1 VSSARI
7 AGGVEFGPSFDDPDG
22 TPIVVVV
29 VVVVVSFASYVIRSD
44 PSLDARVSARRP
56 RVAPPLAHPPSPGL
70 ARAAPA
76 RASLPNPI
84 PRAVAPPRTTRAR
97 VVRPGVA
104 SIGDVARVVRR
115 PARPAP
121 RTASLG
127 ARAPASARIDVTP
140 RVDIVHAS
148 RTRARRRRRSPRAR
162 DRDCHPSRRASSVA
176 AVGRGRS
183 IDRAR
188 SDRASRANPREIFS
202 IGFIAAIV
210 DDRWRS
216 RRAKRAVARAGDR
229 PCTVARGAW
238 RRAENPKIRRRDE
251 RSRRARGRRRETT
264 DRTTDRENEKR
275 GMASLFARCTPGTY
289 DALETAAKGMMHAQ
303 LACALLGTCGW
314 QGTGYLAGVA
324 AMSCFGLVA
333 IETGKSGLLKVR
345 ERRGERRSGFELN

>member
-1 VSSARI
+1 M
-7 AGGVEFGPSFDDPDG
+7 P
-22 TPIVVVV
+22 
-29 VVVVVSFASYVIRSD
+29 
-44 PSLDARVSARRP
+44 
-56 RVAPPLAHPPSPGL
+56 L
-70 ARAAPA
+70 ARAREIA
-76 RASLPNPI
+76 RHRS
-84 PRAVAPPRTTRAR
+84 RAIDRSIDRA
-97 VVRPGVA
+97 
-104 SIGDVARVVRR
+104 
-115 PARPAP
+115 
-121 RTASLG
+121 
-127 ARAPASARIDVTP
+127 
-140 RVDIVHAS
+140 
-148 RTRARRRRRSPRAR
+148 
-162 DRDCHPSRRASSVA
+162 
-176 AVGRGRS
+176 

-333 IETGKSGLLKVR
+333 METGKSGLLKVR